1 MRRLPMPQLGHPS
14 PLIQRLEIDLVFRT
28 IDDLDGEP
36 TTGGN
41 EIDRTDEEVGRVID
55 TGDDNDV
62 ISDTGGD
69 DVIRPGKGDDKV
81 YLDASHDDPD
91 DPDNPLMVNDD
102 IDIYV
107 YQFGAY
113 DDAYAASDGSDH
125 VTGFQRGIDQFKLLA
140 HQTGTKSPP
149 SNKEA
154 FFSFVEGADKES
166 HFDDLLLISPTIEVD
181 GAAIFRDLVAGVYQ
195 SENEDDYISFTEII
209 LQFSAGSIYSH
220 GRVSMPYMI
229 IEFDEPVP
237 YQEFKAIVGD
247 KHNGGHNVITD
258 FSLLDDLLGGDASF
272 AYEVI

>member
-1 MRRLPMPQLGHPS
+1 MRLA
-14 PLIQRLEIDLVFRT
+14 QRLEIDLVFRT

-36 TTGGN
+36 TTSGN

-69 DVIRPGKGDDKV
+69 DVIRPGKGDDRV
-81 YLDASHDDPD
+81 YLDASHDNPD
-91 DPDNPLMVNDD
+91 DPDNPLIVNDD

-113 DDAYAASDGSDH
+113 DNGSTAIDGSDH

-140 HQTGTKSPP
+140 YQEGSTAPP
-149 SNKEA
+149 PNKEA
-154 FFSFVEGADKES
+154 FFSFAEGTDKES
-166 HFDDLLLISPTIEVD
+166 HSDDLILISPRIPFD
-181 GAAIFRDLVAGVYQ
+181 GAAFIRDFSAGVYR
-195 SENEDDYISFTEII
+195 SENKEDYISFAGIVLHFT
-209 LQFSAGSIYSH
+209 AGSAYSH

-247 KHNGGHNVITD
+247 KYNGGSNVITD

>member
-1 MRRLPMPQLGHPS
+1 M
-14 PLIQRLEIDLVFRT
+14 
-28 IDDLDGEP
+28 
-36 TTGGN
+36 
-41 EIDRTDEEVGRVID
+41 
-55 TGDDNDV
+55 
-62 ISDTGGD
+62 
-69 DVIRPGKGDDKV
+69 IRPGKGDDKV

-107 YQFGAY
+107 YQFGVF
-113 DDAYAASDGSDH
+113 DDVYAATDGSDH

-140 HQTGTKSPP
+140 YQEGSTAPP

-154 FFSFVEGADKES
+154 FFSFVEGANKES
-166 HFDDLLLISPTIEVD
+166 HSDDLILISPRIPFD
-181 GAAIFRDLVAGVYQ
+181 GAAFIRDFSAGVYQ
-195 SENEDDYISFTEII
+195 AENKYEYISFAVIVLHFT
-209 LQFSAGSIYSH
+209 AGSAYSH
-220 GRVSMPYMI
+220 GRVSMPYMV

>member
-1 MRRLPMPQLGHPS
+1 MPNEMKPNQSFS
-14 PLIQRLEIDLVFRT
+14 PIHQGPEAKPLHKRPDNSFVTVTLWT
-28 IDDLDGEP
+28 ISGVVLAACSCGS
-36 TTGGN
+36 N
-41 EIDRTDEEVGRVID
+41 VIRD
-55 TGDDNDV
+55 
-62 ISDTGGD
+62 IGGD
-69 DVIRPGKGDDKV
+69 PADVPSTD
-81 YLDASHDDPD
+81 
-91 DPDNPLMVNDD
+91 
-102 IDIYV
+102 
-107 YQFGAY
+107 
-113 DDAYAASDGSDH
+113 
-125 VTGFQRGIDQFKLLA
+125 VTVPHIQ
-140 HQTGTKSPP
+140 
-149 SNKEA
+149 
-154 FFSFVEGADKES
+154 GADKES

-272 AYEVI
+272 AYEVV

>member
-1 MRRLPMPQLGHPS
+1 MPNEMKPNQSFS
-14 PLIQRLEIDLVFRT
+14 PINQGPEAKPLHKRPDNSFVTVTLWT
-28 IDDLDGEP
+28 ISGVVLAACS
-36 TTGGN
+36 GGSN
-41 EIDRTDEEVGRVID
+41 VIRD
-55 TGDDNDV
+55 
-62 ISDTGGD
+62 IGGD
-69 DVIRPGKGDDKV
+69 PADVPSTD
-81 YLDASHDDPD
+81 
-91 DPDNPLMVNDD
+91 
-102 IDIYV
+102 
-107 YQFGAY
+107 
-113 DDAYAASDGSDH
+113 
-125 VTGFQRGIDQFKLLA
+125 VTVPHIQ
-140 HQTGTKSPP
+140 
-149 SNKEA
+149 
-154 FFSFVEGADKES
+154 GADKES

-272 AYEVI
+272 AYEVV